1 MKRLRI
7 LCSDKIRQGS
17 PKTQISHVGGVN
29 GSGQTWKISVQE
41 AIKRIL
47 SGEFEFYIVEEFQ
60 ELNVTVS
67 AEDQD
72 QPSLFVT
79 APGFLHN
86 FLEDLPD
93 CPQRPTLAQ

>member
-1 MKRLRI
+1 MK
-7 LCSDKIRQGS
+7 
-17 PKTQISHVGGVN
+17 
-29 GSGQTWKISVQE
+29 E
-41 AIKRIL
+41 AVKRTL

-93 CPQRPTLAQ
+93 FPQRRSGAQ